1 MKYGIATQCRYAA
14 RDFSTDMKSTVQIKI
29 LFSPI
34 MDFIIHLSST
44 KDLENHTSTA
54 KDIKHRLI
62 IAT

>member
-1 MKYGIATQCRYAA
+1 MNFFKPLYTREP
-14 RDFSTDMKSTVQIKI
+14 RDLQIKI